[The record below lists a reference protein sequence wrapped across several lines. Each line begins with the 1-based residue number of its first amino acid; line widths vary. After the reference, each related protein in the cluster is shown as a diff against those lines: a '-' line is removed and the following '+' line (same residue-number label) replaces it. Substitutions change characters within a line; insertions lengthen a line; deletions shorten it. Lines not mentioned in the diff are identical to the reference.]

1 MHLAHLLAGAHD
13 LPYFSVPHLNL
24 VGGLKI
30 EPFGVLVALGVV
42 LGSRILDKYAA
53 WHRASEDDTR
63 ALTWWL
69 IITGFIGAHLFD
81 VLAYQWDKMI
91 EDPLLLLKVWSGI
104 SSYGGF
110 IGGSLGYLVFVWWKR
125 LSFGLWA
132 DIGIIGLLPAFSI
145 GRIGC
150 TIVHDHPGSATASSL
165 GFDYPLSFTQNL
177 GFTTPMRLHNL
188 ALYELAYLVFVNA
201 IVLWLAFRKTKRM
214 PAGFLAVLVGIL
226 YAPVRFFLD
235 YLRLDSTD
243 PRYLS
248 LTFAQWSSVVAF
260 AAALYVALKL
270 MRHGKPAVTTDQ
282 PEPVKPGFKSQE
294 TIKAEAAAKAE
305 AAKIEAAKAEVV
317 KAEAAKAEAIR
328 VKAADDKAAAEEAAK
343 KSSAVE

>member
-1 MHLAHLLAGAHD
+1 MFLALSLAGASA
-13 LPYFSVPHLNL
+13 LPYITVPHLSL
-24 VGGLKI
+24 FAGLKI

-69 IITGFIGAHLFD
+69 IVSGFIGAHVFD

-91 EDPLLLLKVWSGI
+91 EDPLLLFKIWSGI

-110 IGGSLGYLVFVWWKR
+110 IGGFIGFTLFVWWKR
-125 LSFGLWA
+125 LPPRLWV
-132 DIGIIGLLPAFSI
+132 DISGVGLLPAFSI

-150 TIVHDHPGSATASSL
+150 TLVHDHPGSPTTSSL
-165 GFDYPLSFTQNL
+165 GFDYPLSFTQHL

-188 ALYELAYLVFVNA
+188 ALYELAYLILVNA
-201 IVLWLAFRKTKRM
+201 IVLSIAFRKSKRP
-214 PAGFLAVLVGIL
+214 PAGLVAVLIGGL

-243 PRYLS
+243 PRYAS
-248 LTFAQWSSVVAF
+248 LTFAQWSSIVAF
-260 AAALYVALKL
+260 GVAVYVAIQVMKN
-270 MRHGKPAVTTDQ
+270 GKPAPTTDDAM
-282 PEPVKPGFKSQE
+282 PVKPG
-294 TIKAEAAAKAE
+294 
-305 AAKIEAAKAEVV
+305 
-317 KAEAAKAEAIR
+317 
-328 VKAADDKAAAEEAAK
+328 KAAAAVATSEPAAATAASGDK
-343 KSSAVE
+343 PAE

>member
-1 MHLAHLLAGAHD
+1 MFLALSLAGASA
-13 LPYFSVPHLNL
+13 LPYITVPHLNL
-24 VGGLKI
+24 VAGLKI

-69 IITGFIGAHLFD
+69 IISGFIGAHLFD

-91 EDPLLLLKVWSGI
+91 EDPLLLFKIWSGI

-110 IGGSLGYLVFVWWKR
+110 LGGSLGYTLYVWWKR
-125 LSFGLWA
+125 LSPRLWA
-132 DIGIIGLLPAFSI
+132 DIGIVGLLPAFSI

-150 TIVHDHPGSATASSL
+150 TLVHDHPGSPTTSAL
-165 GFDYPLSFTQNL
+165 GFDYPLSFTQHL

-188 ALYELAYLVFVNA
+188 ALYELAYLIFVNA
-201 IVLWLAFRKTKRM
+201 IVLGLAFRKSKRM
-214 PAGFLAVLVGIL
+214 PAGFLAVLTGVL

-243 PRYLS
+243 PRHAS
-248 LTFAQWSSVVAF
+248 LTFAQWSSILVFGV
-260 AAALYVALKL
+260 ALYVAMQLLKN
-270 MRHGKPAVTTDQ
+270 GKPALTTDD
-282 PEPVKPGFKSQE
+282 PMPVKPGKS
-294 TIKAEAAAKAE
+294 TAAAAPSE
-305 AAKIEAAKAEVV
+305 P
-317 KAEAAKAEAIR
+317 
-328 VKAADDKAAAEEAAK
+328 AAAASGDKPAE
-343 KSSAVE
+343 